1 MGPSSARSSFSNPRQ
16 GRGAADVIKIAA
28 LQEGCQIRA
37 KAGTTKSNEQ
47 RTGEVIH
54 KLRGL
59 NVLAGELAGRG
70 IGEDVGIHKE
80 VAEVAE
86 EGDGGDGGVTGYAFS
101 RPACWPRL

>member
-1 MGPSSARSSFSNPRQ
+1 M
-16 GRGAADVIKIAA
+16 
-28 LQEGCQIRA
+28 
-37 KAGTTKSNEQ
+37 
-47 RTGEVIH
+47 IH

>member
-16 GRGAADVIKIAA
+16 GCGTADVIKIAA

-37 KAGTTKSNEQ
+37 KAGTTKSYEQ

-59 NVLAGELAGRG
+59 NVLAGEPAGRG
-70 IGEDVGIHKE
+70 IGEDVGSSPRRHEDTTCIHKE
-80 VAEVAE
+80 VAEVTAY
-86 EGDGGDGGVTGYAFS
+86 G
-101 RPACWPRL
+101 